1 MLCQKSDGSP
11 DAGARC
17 INAAEAKVVRRIHKL
32 YAEGVSPR
40 TIAKTLNVEG
50 VPGPGGAAWGP
61 STINGNAMRGT
72 GILNNELYLGRL
84 VWNRLRY
91 LKDPST
97 GRRRSKPNP
106 PDAHIV
112 KNVPHLRIVP
122 QKLWEAVKARQH
134 QMSRETRPDAKKG
147 FWAHQRPRF
156 LLSGLMKC
164 GLCGASFTKYGV
176 NRFACAGVRDR
187 APVSTA

>member
-1 MLCQKSDGSP
+1 MLASDPSGHWHIGLSGTVGALYLKQLAEKTRRGLRGRVEQGRSGGGNSYGYDVVLCQKSDGSP

-61 STINGNAMRGT
+61 STINGNAMRST

-106 PDAHIV
+106 PR
-112 KNVPHLRIVP
+112 RIYREGCP
-122 QKLWEAVKARQH
+122 TPANRAAETLGKP
-134 QMSRETRPDAKKG
+134 SRRGSTR
-147 FWAHQRPRF
+147 
-156 LLSGLMKC
+156 
-164 GLCGASFTKYGV
+164 
-176 NRFACAGVRDR
+176 
-187 APVSTA
+187 